1 MFPHLQERVAYGR
14 SIRQRATC
22 LLEAYGPDEAR
33 AEALRAADEP
43 GLAEA
48 ERSFWHAVADR
59 IARGSGLRDAISA
72 A

>member
-22 LLEAYGPDEAR
+22 LLEAYGAEEAR
-33 AEALRAADEP
+33 AEALRAAAEP

-48 ERSFWHAVADR
+48 ERSFWQAVADR
-59 IARGSGLRDAISA
+59 LARAGGLREVTA

>member
-22 LLEAYGPDEAR
+22 LLEAHGPEEAR
-33 AEALRAADEP
+33 TEALRAASEP

-48 ERSFWHAVADR
+48 ERSFWQAVADR
-59 IARGSGLRDAISA
+59 LERSGA
-72 A
+72 AVPAA